1 MQLKYKKLRPGAQT
15 PTRATPGSAALD
27 LYALC
32 GPEGITLPPRGRAA
46 VPTGIAIE
54 LPGPETV
61 GLLFPRSGL
70 ALKSGVGLPNAVGV
84 IDSDYRGEIFVAL
97 VNLSETPYTVQS
109 GERIGQLAV
118 VPVLLPT
125 LCETDTLGETARG
138 AGGFGSTGRL

>member
-1 MQLKYKKLRPGAQT
+1 MQLKFKKLRAGART

-32 GPEGITLPPRGRAA
+32 APEGITLPPRGRAA
-46 VPTGIAIE
+46 IPTGIAVE

-70 ALKSGVGLPNAVGV
+70 AIKSGVGLPNAVGV

-97 VNLSETPYTVQS
+97 VNLSDEPYTVRD

-118 VPVLLPT
+118 LPVLLPE
-125 LCETDTLGETARG
+125 LVETDSLSGTQRGEGR
-138 AGGFGSTGRL
+138 FGSTGKM